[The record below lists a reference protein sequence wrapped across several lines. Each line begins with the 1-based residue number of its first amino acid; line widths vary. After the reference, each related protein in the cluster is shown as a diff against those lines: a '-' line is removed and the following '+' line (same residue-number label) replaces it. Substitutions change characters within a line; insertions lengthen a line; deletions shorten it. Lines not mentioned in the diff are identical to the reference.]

1 MNNRHNGARPLQTPG
16 RPIPR
21 TQVLTIAATIAVALA
36 FTPTSRAQDVSET
49 GTPAAPP
56 GVTPAQPELTPE
68 QKALAQDFY
77 RAEFVILE
85 RRIEP
90 SSVEEKMASRLP
102 EPPDLAAERVL
113 RHTDENGN
121 TQTTLELVPRQEL
134 HLNRAADRLQNSGR
148 FRILLA
154 EGWYQAFP
162 PDFKG
167 KPLWVTIGDWLTEAG
182 HTDVQGMI
190 TIDRQRYLHVNVQLN
205 HWLPASP
212 EDNLMGIDLNAETPT
227 RPHPPQIA
235 IEPAGIQEVPPED
248 ETAADSS
255 APVTDA
261 TSGTGDLITDSDQTE
276 QQPMPLI
283 AGLNWPR
290 AELLT
295 WIRETR
301 RMRSEEVHFL
311 DSPTLGVLIF
321 FKKIEPEDA
330 AKLILKLGLT
340 GEQEPQEAP

>member
-1 MNNRHNGARPLQTPG
+1 MQTPG
-16 RPIPR
+16 RPTPR
-21 TQVLTIAATIAVALA
+21 TPVLAIAATITATLVAALTGILA
-36 FTPTSRAQDVSET
+36 FAPASRAQESPE
-49 GTPAAPP
+49 TPAPAVQP
-56 GVTPAQPELTPE
+56 GVTQAQPELTPE
-68 QKALAQDFY
+68 QKVLAQDFY

-90 SSVEEKMASRLP
+90 SAVEEKMASRLP
-102 EPPDLAAERVL
+102 EPPDLAAEAVL
-113 RHTDENGN
+113 RHTDENGD
-121 TQTTLELVPRQEL
+121 TQTTLELVPRHEL
-134 HLNRAADRLQNSGR
+134 HLNSAAQRLENSGR
-148 FRILLA
+148 YRVLVA

-167 KPLWVTIGDWLTEAG
+167 KPLWVTTGDWLPGAE

-190 TIDRQRYLHVNVQLN
+190 TIDRQRYLHVNVRLN
-205 HWLPASP
+205 HWVP
-212 EDNLMGIDLNAETPT
+212 ESRENSLLGIDLNAETPT
-227 RPHPPQIA
+227 RPHPPRVA
-235 IEPAGIQEVPPED
+235 IEPAGIKEVSPGD
-248 ETAADSS
+248 DTA
-255 APVTDA
+255 
-261 TSGTGDLITDSDQTE
+261 TDSTVAEPESEASDVATDNGQTG
-276 QQPMPLI
+276 QPLV

-330 AKLILKLGLT
+330 APLIRELGLT
-340 GEQEPQEAP
+340 GEQEPQEGP

>member
-1 MNNRHNGARPLQTPG
+1 LQTPG
-16 RPIPR
+16 RPTPR
-21 TQVLTIAATIAVALA
+21 TPVLTIAATITAALA
-36 FTPTSRAQDVSET
+36 FAPASQAQESPETRA
-49 GTPAAPP
+49 PAVQP
-56 GVTPAQPELTPE
+56 GVAQAQPELTPE

-90 SSVEEKMASRLP
+90 SAVEEKMASRLP
-102 EPPDLAAERVL
+102 EPPDLAAEAVL
-113 RHTDENGN
+113 RHTDENGD
-121 TQTTLELVPRQEL
+121 TQTTLELVPRHEL
-134 HLNRAADRLQNSGR
+134 HLNSAAQRLENSGR
-148 FRILLA
+148 YRVLLA

-167 KPLWVTIGDWLTEAG
+167 KPLWVTTGDWLPGAE

-190 TIDRQRYLHVNVQLN
+190 TIDRQRYLHIDVRLN
-205 HWLPASP
+205 HWVP
-212 EDNLMGIDLNAETPT
+212 ESREDSLLGIDLNAETPT
-227 RPHPPQIA
+227 RPHRPQIA
-235 IEPAGIQEVPPED
+235 IEPAGLKEVFPEG
-248 ETAADSS
+248 ETAADSAVETNMEVES
-255 APVTDA
+255 EVTVA
-261 TSGTGDLITDSDQTE
+261 ESESGTGDITMENGQAE
-276 QQPMPLI
+276 QPLPLV

-330 AKLILKLGLT
+330 APLIRELGLT
-340 GEQEPQEAP
+340 GEQEPQEGP